1 MEWDDGK
8 TRCAWANPRNPAYLA
23 YHDREWGVPCHDDG
37 HLFEMLVLECF
48 QAGLSWECILNKR
61 EAFRRAFAGFDLD
74 AVAAFGPA
82 DVERLMA
89 DAGIVRNRRKI
100 EAAIGNARTF
110 RAIQREFGSFDA
122 YLWGWTGGEVVR
134 EAGLAS
140 SPLSDA
146 VSADLRRRGMR
157 FVGTTVTYAYLQSVG
172 VIWSHDEDCFLHE
185 EKAGK

>member
-37 HLFEMLVLECF
+37 RLFEMLVLECF

-61 EAFRRAFAGFDLD
+61 EAFRRA
-74 AVAAFGPA
+74 

-100 EAAIGNARTF
+100 EAAIGNARAF

-134 EAGLAS
+134 ETGLAS